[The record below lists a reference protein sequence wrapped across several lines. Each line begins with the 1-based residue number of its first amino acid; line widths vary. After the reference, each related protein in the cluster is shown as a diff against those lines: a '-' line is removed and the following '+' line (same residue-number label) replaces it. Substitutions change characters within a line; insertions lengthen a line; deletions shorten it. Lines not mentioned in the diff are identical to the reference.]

1 MNSDN
6 QKSATI
12 KPINTTPPAITIPPT
27 AADIATTNA
36 VLAKENRA
44 FIEKTIENKFDQ
56 ILDKIPILDKQK
68 TNDNNLSY
76 DMINVYDLYKNTMN
90 TIIEI
95 INEIV
100 SLIDEKKYISNDV
113 FYLKLY
119 KIFFNNKRL
128 FYFGI
133 ILVILS
139 FIIYFIDG
147 ATI

>member
-1 MNSDN
+1 MNSNN
-6 QKSATI
+6 QKSPT
-12 KPINTTPPAITIPPT
+12 KPINTTPPAIITPPT
-27 AADIATTNA
+27 AEDIATTNA
-36 VLAKENRA
+36 ILSKENRI

-68 TNDNNLSY
+68 INDNNISY
-76 DMINVYDLYKNTMN
+76 DKINVYDLYKNTMN

-100 SLIDEKKYISNDV
+100 NLIDEKKYISYDV